1 MFVGLAICRPECWR
15 QDAQN
20 GKLFF
25 VSFTGDTRH
34 NRRVIGPFL
43 NALGILLGALFGLAR
58 RAPLTLSTQK
68 SCQSMLGALTA
79 FCGLQLLWQ
88 NTGGG
93 FGHALKQLFIAV
105 LAVVLGNLLGKL
117 LGLQKFSNRIGR
129 HAAELLA
136 KAEKKSPGRSADGFL
151 AATIL
156 ACAAPLGI
164 VGAVTDGLGGYFFPL
179 ALKAAMDGLAMAGF
193 VKMFRWPVALA
204 ALPVFLFFNGLA
216 WVIHA
221 FILPLLAAPELLQSV
236 NAAAG
241 LVVCATTL
249 VVLGVHRVELANYLP
264 ALAVAPLVT
273 KLLL

>member
-1 MFVGLAICRPECWR
+1 MLRH
-15 QDAQN
+15 DAQN

-25 VSFTGDTRH
+25 VSFAGGTRH
-34 NRRVIGPFL
+34 NRPVIGPFL

-58 RAPLTLSTQK
+58 RAPLTLRTQK
-68 SCQSMLGALTA
+68 SCQSALGALTA
-79 FCGLQLLWQ
+79 FCGLQLLWL

-93 FGHALKQLFIAV
+93 LGRVAKQLFIAL
-105 LAVVLGNLLGKL
+105 LAVVLGNLLGKI
-117 LGLQKFSNRIGR
+117 LGFQKYSNRIGR

-136 KAEKKSPGRSADGFL
+136 RAEKNSPGKAADGFL

-164 VGAVTDGLGGYFFPL
+164 VGAVTDGLGGNFFPL
-179 ALKAAMDGLAMAGF
+179 ALKAAMDGLAMVGF

-204 ALPVFLFFNGLA
+204 ALPVFLFLNGLA
-216 WVIHA
+216 WAVHA
-221 FILPLLAAPELLQSV
+221 FILPLLAAPELLSSV

-241 LVVCATTL
+241 LIVCATTL
-249 VVLGVHRVELANYLP
+249 VVLGVRRVELANYLP